1 MAADRVFI
9 FVPAYGQQVT
19 TQTFLSLSNLQMR
32 LMATDTFG
40 GMAALSHADI
50 GELRNMALTMWYDG
64 IEASHLLMVDADM
77 GFEPEL
83 VLEML
88 AFNEPVVGVIAP
100 KRTLPIEFAG
110 RGFADDQPLEMR
122 GPFAKLAGVGMGVT
136 LIRRDAVTRLL
147 EQSPGIIDKR
157 MATYPQGHVFGPE
170 MPERLIRA
178 FDRIDTPQGWLSE
191 DLSFCERWRACGGDI
206 WAHAGRRIV
215 HVGPHHHVGCFLEA
229 QAISAAAVDKKKIA
243 VV

>member
-1 MAADRVFI
+1 MAARVFI

-32 LMATDTFG
+32 LMGTDEFG

-50 GELRNMALTMWYDG
+50 AELRNMALTLWFDQ
-64 IEASHLLMVDADM
+64 IDASHILMVDADM

-83 VLEML
+83 VVEML
-88 AFNEPVVGVIAP
+88 AFDQPVVGVIAP
-100 KRTLPIEFAG
+100 KRTLPIEFTG
-110 RGFADDQPLEMR
+110 RAIDESKPLEVR
-122 GPFAKLAGVGMGVT
+122 GAFAQVAGVGMGIT
-136 LIRRDAVTRLL
+136 LIRRDAIARMLDKL
-147 EQSPGIIDKR
+147 PDIIDRR

-170 MPERLIRA
+170 MPKRLIRA

-191 DLSFCERWRACGGDI
+191 DLSFCERWRACGGEV
-206 WAHAGRRIV
+206 WAHIARTIT
-215 HVGPHHHVGCFLEA
+215 HVGPYHYRGCFLES
-229 QAISAAAVDKKKIA
+229 QAIRAAAVDNKKIA